1 MKIRT
6 YYVTNSSSSS
16 FILGFNSQDEIHDV
30 ITNSLP
36 DYWSRS
42 TIQDVVNDVI
52 DGISSKDEI
61 KQAYRDNLHTYSVP
75 FKGKDWWRLSLEEL
89 NSDEYQ
95 QFIEGIKDD
104 WTRSFEEELNE
115 YDVVSIVEYEDHS
128 DFGSTM
134 EHEIMPNLSCTIR
147 RISHH

>member
-6 YYVTNSSSSS
+6 DFVTNSSSSS

-36 DYWSRS
+36 YYWSRS
-42 TIQDVVNDVI
+42 AIQDVVNDVM

-61 KQAYRDNLHTYSVP
+61 IQVYRDGLHAYHEP
-75 FKGKDWWRLSLEEL
+75 FKGKDWWQLSLEEME
-89 NSDEYQ
+89 SEEYQ
-95 QFIEGIKDD
+95 QFIEGIEDD
-104 WTRSFEEELNE
+104 WTRSFEEELSE

-134 EHEIMPNLSCTIR
+134 EHEIMPNLSCTIC

>member
-6 YYVTNSSSSS
+6 DFVTNSSSSS

-42 TIQDVVNDVI
+42 AIQDVVNDVI
-52 DGISSKDEI
+52 DGISSKDEV
-61 KQAYRDNLHTYSVP
+61 KQAYRDSLYTYSVP
-75 FKGKDWWRLSLEEL
+75 FNGKDWWRLSLEEL

-95 QFIEGIKDD
+95 QFIEGVKDD
-104 WTRSFEEELNE
+104 WARSFEEELNE

>member
-6 YYVTNSSSSS
+6 DYVTNSSSSS
-16 FILGFNSQDEIHDV
+16 FILGFNNQDEIHDV

-42 TIQDVVNDVI
+42 AIQDVVNDVI

-61 KQAYRDNLHTYSVP
+61 IQAYRDGLHAYREP
-75 FKGKDWWRLSLEEL
+75 FKGKDWWQLSLEEME
-89 NSDEYQ
+89 SEEYQ
-95 QFIEGIKDD
+95 QFIEDVEDD
-104 WTRSFEEELNE
+104 WTRSFEEELSE

-128 DFGSTM
+128 DFGSIM

>member
-6 YYVTNSSSSS
+6 DYVTNSSSSS
-16 FILGFNSQDEIHDV
+16 FILGFNSQDEIYD
-30 ITNSLP
+30 IIASSLP

-42 TIQDVVNDVI
+42 AIKDVINDVI
-52 DGISSKDEI
+52 DGVSSKDEI
-61 KQAYRDNLHTYSVP
+61 IRAYRDGLHVYREP
-75 FKGKDWWRLSLEEL
+75 FKGKDWWQLSLEEME
-89 NSDEYQ
+89 SEEYK
-95 QFIEGIKDD
+95 QFIEGVEDD
-104 WTRSFEEELNE
+104 WTRSFEEELSE

-134 EHEIMPNLSCTIR
+134 EHEIMPNLSCTIC

>member
-6 YYVTNSSSSS
+6 DYVTNSSSSS
-16 FILGFNSQDEIHDV
+16 FILGFNNQDEIHDI

-36 DYWSRS
+36 SYWSYS
-42 TIQDVVNDVI
+42 AIKDVINDVM
-52 DGISSKDEI
+52 DGISSKAEI
-61 KQAYRDNLHTYSVP
+61 RQAYRDNLDTYNVT
-75 FKGKDWWRLSLEEL
+75 FKGKYWWQLSLEEL
-89 NSDEYQ
+89 DSDEYK

-104 WTRSFEEELNE
+104 WMRSFEEELKE

-128 DFGSTM
+128 DFGSIM
-134 EHEIMPNLSCTIR
+134 EHEIMPDLSCTIR

>member
-6 YYVTNSSSSS
+6 DFVTNSSSSS
-16 FILGFNSQDEIHDV
+16 FILGFHSQDEIHDV
-30 ITNSLP
+30 IANSLP
-36 DYWSRS
+36 SYWSRS
-42 TIQDVVNDVI
+42 AIQDVINDVM
-52 DGISSKDEI
+52 DGISSKDAV
-61 KQAYRDNLHTYSVP
+61 KQAYRYGLDTYDVS
-75 FKGKDWWRLSLEEL
+75 FQGKHWWELSFEEL

-104 WTRSFEEELNE
+104 RTHSFEEELSE

-134 EHEIMPNLSCTIR
+134 EHEIMPNMSCTIR

>member
-6 YYVTNSSSSS
+6 DYVTNSSSSS

-42 TIQDVVNDVI
+42 AIQDVVNDVI

-61 KQAYRDNLHTYSVP
+61 KQAYRDGLSTYEVS
-75 FKGKDWWRLSLEEL
+75 FKGKYWWQLSIEEL

-95 QFIEGIKDD
+95 QFLEGVKDD
-104 WTRSFEEELNE
+104 WASSFEEELNE